1 MPRVVARANEP
12 PVAGRGPSLGDAVP
26 LMGDTMH
33 VQERAAVVRVTDD
46 LASRIDVRAGEAQ
59 LLGPI
64 IEAVIDQLRAKASNE
79 R

>member
-12 PVAGRGPSLGDAVP
+12 PLPDAGPPLGT
-26 LMGDTMH
+26 LSRDTMH